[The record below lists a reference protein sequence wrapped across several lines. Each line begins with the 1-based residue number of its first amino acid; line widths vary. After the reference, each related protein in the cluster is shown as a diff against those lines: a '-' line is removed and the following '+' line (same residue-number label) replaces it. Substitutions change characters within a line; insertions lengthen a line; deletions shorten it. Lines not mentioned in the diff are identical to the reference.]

1 MSGGVCVVLVVGF
14 FCLFC
19 GVFFVCVCFLVF
31 FFKKAKPHLTVL
43 NCFYNGELF
52 CWVEKNRLLMG
63 GQYC

>member
-1 MSGGVCVVLVVGF
+1 MAF
-14 FCLFC
+14 FLF
-19 GVFFVCVCFLVF
+19 VFVFWFF